1 LLEPLGVHR
10 DHRGHGHGT
19 AISIAAAGALQ
30 HMGSSSAVVCTP
42 SANVGAVATYLSA
55 GFQKIDEVCDLAR
68 AAGNVEAH

>member
-1 LLEPLGVHR
+1 
-10 DHRGHGHGT
+10 
-19 AISIAAAGALQ
+19 
-30 HMGSSSAVVCTP
+30 MGSSSAVVCTP